1 MQLQVKQPV
10 LYTNV
15 INRHLQKYSHT
26 QNFQN
31 IQQTQLRK
39 QTPKISNE
47 IHVMQQTT
55 QVNLKQRFN

>member
-10 LYTNV
+10 LYINV